1 MRVSAK
7 IERGQGGRLLAPS
20 RPTLTAEVIRSEEDA
35 QKARGWGGVGWGGVV
50 CFGLG
55 AIGRDWVRLWI
66 MDSLHALSSSNR
78 FYSTGFT

>member
-35 QKARGWGGVGWGGVV
+35 QKARGWGDVGWCAMGWV
-50 CFGLG
+50 GLG
-55 AIGRDWVRLWI
+55 D
-66 MDSLHALSSSNR
+66 ALDYGFIARPQLVNPFLFNR
-78 FYSTGFT
+78 VYLE